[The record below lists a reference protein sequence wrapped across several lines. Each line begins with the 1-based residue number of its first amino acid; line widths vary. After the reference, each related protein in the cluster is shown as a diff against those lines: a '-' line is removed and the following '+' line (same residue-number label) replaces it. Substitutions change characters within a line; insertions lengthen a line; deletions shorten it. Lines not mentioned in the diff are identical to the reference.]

1 MNSKHTDA
9 SQRFRSLDD
18 IYYFGGQEEH
28 RVRAIWSNQAK
39 SPRQLSFDVGDE
51 LGIAGKRNTLFLFI
65 TILFTLVNS

>member
-28 RVRAIWSNQAK
+28 RVRAIWPNVAK
-39 SPRQLSFDVGDE
+39 SKRQLSFDVGDI
-51 LGIAGKRNTLFLFI
+51 LGIAGTY
-65 TILFTLVNS
+65 

>member
-28 RVRAIWSNQAK
+28 RVRAIWPNIAK
-39 SPRQLSFDVGDE
+39 SKRQLSFDVGDI
-51 LGIAGKRNTLFLFI
+51 LGIAGNTR
-65 TILFTLVNS
+65 